1 MAFCAYCGT
10 EVREV
15 GYLCANCKNP
25 TSGALKPATSKAPV
39 VLIVAIVAIPI
50 VVAIIG
56 ILAAIAIP
64 NLLTAAQRSKQKRTM
79 ADIRSLG
86 IAVEAYSTD
95 HGSEVPKADDIAGL
109 ETMLSPTYIKAIP
122 HVDVWGHPLKY
133 ECWAK
138 DGGADKCDTYAIGS
152 AGKDG
157 IWENPTLRELAG
169 QSRATTNFDC
179 DIVYSTGAFAEY
191 PDGIQH

>member
-1 MAFCAYCGT
+1 MAYCAYCGT

-50 VVAIIG
+50 VLAIIG

-64 NLLTAAQRSKQKRTM
+64 NLLTAAQRAKQKRTM
-79 ADIRSLG
+79 ADILTLG
-86 IAVEAYSTD
+86 TAVEAYSTD
-95 HGSEVPKADDIAGL
+95 HGSEVPKADDIAAL
-109 ETMLSPTYIKAIP
+109 KTMLSPTYIKDIP
-122 HVDVWGHPLKY
+122 HVDGWGHPLKY

-138 DGGADKCDTYAIGS
+138 DGSNGKCDTYAIGS
-152 AGKDG
+152 AGRDG
-157 IWENPTLRELAG
+157 MWESSTLRELAG
-169 QSRATTNFDC
+169 QSRTTTNFDC
-179 DIVYSTGAFAEY
+179 DIVYVAGAFAEY